1 MSDELSAEMN
11 QTPILTLRFADLLV
25 GDKIVF
31 EAATLHVLSRDRIGL
46 VGRNGVGKS
55 TFLRLLN
62 GQIELDAGEYIKE
75 SGLQI
80 GNLQQEVSFENGDSV
95 YQFMSKDVGN
105 VADGHIPSQIAS
117 ALAMVNLSSDR
128 NMGELSGGEVRRAS
142 LARAILWKPD
152 LLLLDEPTNQLD
164 LQTIEWLENWLMSY
178 SGAVVVVSH
187 DRALLRRVTDR
198 TIWLYGQ
205 RLEVHDGGFD
215 SFEGWSAKLKDFETE
230 TARRQNQKLLQE
242 ERWLSRGVTARRKRN
257 QGRLRKLK
265 VLREQRRERT
275 REKEYK
281 ASDPHVVDG
290 GGAFA
295 LEAKTVSMGYGNR
308 QILREFSI
316 RIRRG
321 DRIAIMGPNGVGKTT
336 LLRILIGDLVP
347 QTGSII
353 LAPKTYPLY
362 LDQHRAVFNHQDTV
376 WEALCSPGS
385 DTIEVNGEPQHIVGY
400 LRRFL
405 FSESQLK
412 RPISSLSGGERSRLL
427 LAKTFAASGN
437 LFGLDEPTND
447 LDIETLDLL
456 QEVVSDYQGTVL
468 FVSHDREFVENIA
481 TSILVMDG
489 KGYVT
494 EYIGG
499 YSDYLQMRPPLQPTV
514 TKKGKVRSK
523 KPSQPRTSL
532 GYKESREL
540 AMLPDEISVLTG
552 KLRDLEKILSDPTLY
567 QRDRITFEE
576 ITSESL
582 RLETQLQE
590 REIRWVEL
598 EEKQETLMGIHK
610 DKSKT

>member
-1 MSDELSAEMN
+1 MS
-11 QTPILTLRFADLLV
+11 QTPILSLRSARLSA
-25 GDKIVF
+25 GDKLVF
-31 EAATLHVLSRDRIGL
+31 QAGNLHILPRDRIGL

-55 TFLRLLN
+55 TFLRLLS
-62 GQIELDAGEYIKE
+62 GQSELDSGECIKQA
-75 SGLQI
+75 GLQI
-80 GNLQQEVSFENGDSV
+80 GSLQQEVFFENNDSV
-95 YQFMSKDVGN
+95 YQFLSKDMG
-105 VADGHIPSQIAS
+105 AAAGTHIPSQIS
-117 ALAMVNLSSDR
+117 RILAMVKLSPDR

-142 LARAILWKPD
+142 LARAIFWKPD

-187 DRALLRRVTDR
+187 DRALLRRATNR
-198 TIWLYGQ
+198 TIWLYDQ

-215 SFEGWSAKLKDFETE
+215 SFEGWSAKLKAFETE
-230 TARRQNQKLLQE
+230 AARRQNQKLLEE
-242 ERWLSRGVTARRKRN
+242 ERWLARGVTARRKRN
-257 QGRLRKLK
+257 QGRLRRLK
-265 VLREQRRERT
+265 ALREQRRGRVPE
-275 REKEYK
+275 EEYK
-281 ASDPHVVDG
+281 VSDPHVLDG
-290 GGAFA
+290 GGALA
-295 LEAKTVSMGYGNR
+295 LEAKAISVRYGSQ

-347 QTGSII
+347 QNGSIT

-362 LDQHRAVFNHQDTV
+362 LDQHRAVFNHQETV
-376 WEALCSPGS
+376 WGALCSPGS
-385 DTIEVNGEPQHIVGY
+385 DTIEVNGKSQHIVGY

-405 FSESQLK
+405 FSESQLR

-456 QEVVSDYQGTVL
+456 QEVVSDYRGTVL

-481 TSILVMDG
+481 TSILIMDG
-489 KGYVT
+489 RGLVT

-499 YSDYLQMRPPLQPTV
+499 YSDYLGLRTPPRQAG
-514 TKKGKVRSK
+514 TKKVTA
-523 KPSQPRTSL
+523 KPKRGPQPRTSL

-540 AMLPDEISVLTG
+540 ALLPEQISALNG

-567 QRDRITFEE
+567 QRDRKVFERVTDE
-576 ITSESL
+576 SVRLGTELRESES
-582 RLETQLQE
+582 
-590 REIRWVEL
+590 RWLEL
-598 EEKQETLMGIHK
+598 EEKQDGLRVIHK
-610 DKSKT
+610 RKT